1 MTHDFGNVSQLFQQ
15 RSVAIYIDVFGLCLG
30 MTKISKVG
38 VEQQP
43 DIDSG
48 KELLNDNP
56 HSQYRK
62 SFWFRALLNGLNC
75 DLVSVNIIHCTPTT
89 ENLFDPV

>member
-1 MTHDFGNVSQLFQQ
+1 MNLGDSLFWYHNFSSKDQWLY
-15 RSVAIYIDVFGLCLG
+15 IYIFKDVFGLCLG

-56 HSQYRK
+56 HSQYRNH
-62 SFWFRALLNGLNC
+62 FAFGPC
-75 DLVSVNIIHCTPTT
+75 
-89 ENLFDPV
+89 